1 MVPTAEGVE
10 LLMKTVQPSNP
21 YEGTVQRLLQA
32 VGLGFIGPG
41 ERLPAERDLAVML
54 GVSRT
59 TVREAIRALTD
70 AGYLVPRRGRYGGT
84 FVVDVLPNPASAG
97 EEGPRPTAAEL
108 EDIRAL
114 RRVLEVGAVREAA
127 VRDLSTADRAALCA
141 ALEECGAAG
150 SADFRRLDSR
160 LHLMFA
166 ELTGSATLVRLVA
179 DLRTRLNA
187 ALDCIPMLSPNLVH
201 AHRQHEVIAE
211 AVLTGR
217 PEAAAAA
224 MLEHIEGTDAL
235 LHGFLTTGGDAPR

>member
-1 MVPTAEGVE
+1 MTPSDEGIE
-10 LLMKTVQPSNP
+10 FLTGAVQPSNP
-21 YEGTVQRLLQA
+21 YEGTMQRLLQA
-32 VGLGFIGPG
+32 VRLGFIGPG
-41 ERLPAERDLAVML
+41 QRLPAERDLAIML

-59 TVREAIRALTD
+59 TVREAISTLSE

-84 FVVDVLPNPASAG
+84 FVVDALPGADRIDGGDEPLTAG
-97 EEGPRPTAAEL
+97 AL
-108 EDIRAL
+108 EDIGVL

>member
-10 LLMKTVQPSNP
+10 FLMKTVQPSNP

-32 VGLGFIGPG
+32 IGLGFIGPG
-41 ERLPAERDLAVML
+41 ERLPAERELAAML

-59 TVREAIRALTD
+59 TVREAISTLTD

-84 FVVDVLPNPASAG
+84 FVVDALPSPAAAG
-97 EEGPRPTAAEL
+97 EEGRRPTAAEL

-127 VRDLSTADRAALCA
+127 VRDLGTADRAALGA

-150 SADFRRLDSR
+150 IPDFRRLDSR

-201 AHRQHEVIAE
+201 AHQQHEAIVD
-211 AVLTGR
+211 AVLAGR
-217 PEAAAAA
+217 PEEAAAA
-224 MLEHIEGTDAL
+224 MLEHIEGTEAL